1 MPEPVKKKA
10 SSKLEKK
17 AGEKTIIR
25 KKSDGSTVIVKKTPK
40 SPKSLSVEE
49 GEGAETAIRRIG
61 KENGVNVYITLR
73 KVKSDRGG
81 LKPLYEVT
89 DEGWE
94 LAERLYGMHCSEEEV
109 AVFLGLKSAA
119 TLHNRLNDEK
129 NGVAHK
135 EGKAKFYAEIRNC
148 QKAIMQRGDS
158 RMAIWLG
165 KQYLGQQDTVSQ
177 DITVRQTSDP
187 ATMSLDDM
195 MKAISRAEKKF
206 SETGDGDDD
215 KDLRGRVHRRPP
227 SLVQGS
233 P

>member
-1 MPEPVKKKA
+1 MSARKKKEDEPV
-10 SSKLEKK
+10 
-17 AGEKTIIR
+17 I
-25 KKSDGSTVIVKKTPK
+25 
-40 SPKSLSVEE
+40 
-49 GEGAETAIRRIG
+49 EGAEGQYVIDEPDEVKHDGLVI
-61 KENGVNVYITLR
+61 LR
-73 KVKSDRGG
+73 KVQRTKGHRKMYAITEDGWKMVEKLYGINCTPKEVASVLGIDRSVLFNDLNREQNLLAQDRG
-81 LKPLYEVT
+81 
-89 DEGWE
+89 
-94 LAERLYGMHCSEEEV
+94 
-109 AVFLGLKSAA
+109 
-119 TLHNRLNDEK
+119 
-129 NGVAHK
+129 K
-135 EGKAKFYAEIRNC
+135 EGFHEAIRASQYN
-148 QKAIMQRGDS
+148 IMKRGDS